1 MVNEPLFDGRVYKLR
16 EGEMGLVN
24 IMLIDWDGDVAERV
38 AICCMHRDAWTNV
51 NRRRRY
57 VRVK

>member
-24 IMLIDWDGDVAERV
+24 IMLIDWDGDLAERV
-38 AICCMHRDAWTNV
+38 PIGCMDKDVWTNV
-51 NRRRRY
+51 NRR
-57 VRVK
+57 